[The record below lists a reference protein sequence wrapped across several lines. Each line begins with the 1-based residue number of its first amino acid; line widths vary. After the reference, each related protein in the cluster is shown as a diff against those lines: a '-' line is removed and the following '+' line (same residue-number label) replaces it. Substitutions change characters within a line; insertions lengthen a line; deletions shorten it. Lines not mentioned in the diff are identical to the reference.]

1 MDLKTN
7 WNVFSKNRDA
17 IYGIAIISII
27 IFHFFEDVVSSNI
40 SGGGYD
46 LQVEFIIPLLVVLVL
61 NFLYFCL
68 V

>member
-17 IYGIAIISII
+17 IYGVAIISII
-27 IFHFFEDVVSSNI
+27 IFHFFEDVASSNI
-40 SGGGYD
+40 SGGRFAG
-46 LQVEFIIPLLVVLVL
+46 EIIIPLLVVLVL